1 MNFGGRLDRLWG
13 GLRDLEDPTDL
24 GGSVVDLG
32 GSVSDSVFVSRTS
45 AESQGT
51 VTVTI
56 LLEMVVTMVVE

>member
-1 MNFGGRLDRLWG
+1 LVVDWTGSGVDSG
-13 GLRDLEDPTDL
+13 DLEDPTDL